1 MMRLTMPPIITFIGW
16 HDSGKTTLAAQVV
29 RLLKERGYFV
39 AVIKS
44 TKEIGLLPNQ
54 EGTDTGAYSKAGAD
68 AVTLVA
74 PDQLVMTLS
83 HPEKNLAALARR
95 FFSDMDLVIGEGFKG
110 ADKVAKIEVFRGR
123 QGTRLSEQ
131 VSGVI
136 AQATDQDINQDNQE
150 ISGPS
155 VFSLNQPEKI
165 AAFLE
170 KEYIR
175 APSAH
180 DRKVQLIKKRQG
192 KTMNSMQPFTVTQPT
207 RLHFGAGTVKD
218 LGKIVKDFNGSKV
231 LLVVDP
237 GLVKAGLLDR
247 FTTPLEQEGISF
259 TVYDE
264 IDPEPGLQ
272 LADKGCAIAKEAGCD
287 CVIGAGGGSA
297 MDVAKAVA
305 ILLTNGG
312 KAVDYLGLGLIKKPG
327 VPKIMIPTSAG
338 TGAEVTFTAVFIN
351 EETGS
356 KGGMNGDPLYPDA
369 AILDPELTLSLPAKV
384 TAYTGIDALTHA
396 LEAYTSTQ
404 AHLISEMYSLEA
416 IDLIARNLPA
426 ACANGG
432 NLEARSAMLMGS
444 LLGGKAL
451 ATAGVGLVHAMAY
464 PMGGMFG
471 VPHGLANA
479 VLLPYVVQYNLPGNY
494 EKFALLAEVLGQNTE
509 GLSRRDAASLCV
521 EALYD
526 LNADVGIPAT
536 LKDLDMD
543 IPFDQIPKMAEIA
556 LTVTR
561 PVENNPRRP
570 SLADV
575 VAVYERAYR
584 HEIIL

>member
-1 MMRLTMPPIITFIGW
+1 MPPIIAFIGW
-16 HDSGKTTLAAQVV
+16 HDSGKTTLASQVV
-29 RLLKERGYFV
+29 RLLKERGYSV

-44 TKEIGLLPNQ
+44 TKDIGLLPSQ
-54 EGTDTGAYSKAGAD
+54 EGTDTGAYHKAGAD

-74 PDQLVMTLS
+74 PDKLVLTADQ
-83 HPEKNLAALARR
+83 PEKNLQALARR
-95 FFSDMDLVIGEGFKG
+95 FFADVDLVIGEGFKG
-110 ADKVAKIEVFRGR
+110 AKKADKIEVFRG
-123 QGTRLSEQ
+123 QGTRLAEE
-131 VSGVI
+131 VSGVV
-136 AQATDQDINQDNQE
+136 AVATDQE
-150 ISGPS
+150 VAFPL
-155 VFSLNQPEKI
+155 VFPLNQPQII
-165 AAFLE
+165 ANFLE

-175 APSAH
+175 IPSAQ
-180 DRKVQLIKKRQG
+180 DRRIHLNTIRQG
-192 KTMNSMQPFTVTQPT
+192 NPMKNMQSFTVTQPT
-207 RLHFGAGTVKD
+207 RLQFGAGTVKD
-218 LGKIVKDFNGSKV
+218 LGKTVKDFNGSKV
-231 LLVVDP
+231 LLVMDP
-237 GLVKAGLLDR
+237 GLVKAGMLERL
-247 FTTPLEQEGISF
+247 TAPLEQEGIPF
-259 TVYDE
+259 ILYDE
-264 IDPEPGLQ
+264 IDPEPGLK
-272 LADKGCAIAKEAGCD
+272 LADKGCALAQETGCD
-287 CVIGAGGGSA
+287 CVVGAGGGSA
-297 MDVAKAVA
+297 MDVAKAIA

-327 VPKIMIPTSAG
+327 VPKIMVPTSAG

-369 AILDPELTLSLPAKV
+369 AILDPELTLSLPATV

-404 AHLISEMYSLEA
+404 AHTISEMYSLEA

-432 NLEARSAMLMGS
+432 NLEARSAMLMGA

-451 ATAGVGLVHAMAY
+451 AIAGVGLVHAMAY
-464 PMGGMFG
+464 PMGGMFR

-526 LNADVGIPAT
+526 LNKDVGIPAT
-536 LKDLDMD
+536 LKELD
-543 IPFDQIPKMAEIA
+543 IPFDKIPEMAEIA

-561 PVENNPRRP
+561 PVENNPRQP

-575 VAVYERAYR
+575 IAVYEQAYR
-584 HEIIL
+584 HEIGG